1 MNKFYVYAY
10 LDPRKHGEFQY
21 KGFTTE
27 YEPFYIGKGSRDRCR
42 IHLHK
47 TNMKC
52 QYNIFLNNKINKIR
66 RETGEDPIIIKL
78 WENLP
83 EKDAFTR
90 EVDAIA
96 DVGRKGKGPL
106 TNIYEGGEGSSKSEE
121 TKRKISD
128 TKKAMY
134 RNGYKHP
141 MLGKTHS
148 PAAKRR
154 MSEVRKGKKYTPEQ
168 KKALSKIRCQQK
180 PGNTLKWKV
189 IDPDGNEQIVFG
201 LGQFC
206 RENDLQQ
213 GHMHSVA
220 NGTREHH
227 KRWKCEYD

>member
-10 LDPRKHGEFQY
+10 LDIRKPGIFQY
-21 KGFTTE
+21 KTFDVK
-27 YEPFYIGKGSRDRCR
+27 YEPFYIGKGSGDRCQV
-42 IHLHK
+42 HLREA
-47 TNMKC
+47 NMKC
-52 QYNIFLNNKINKIR
+52 QYNPFLNNKINKIR
-66 RETGEDPIIIKL
+66 SETGTDPLVVKL
-78 WENLP
+78 WENL
-83 EKDAFTR
+83 EEQDAFAR
-90 EVDAIA
+90 EIDTITI
-96 DVGRKGKGPL
+96 VGRKGYGPL

-148 PAAKRR
+148 LATKKQ
-154 MSEVRKGKKYTPEQ
+154 MSKVRKGKKYTTEQ

-180 PGNTLKWKV
+180 PDNTLKWKV
-189 IDPDGNEQIVFG
+189 IDPNGNEQIVFG

-206 RENDLQQ
+206 RENHLQQ

-220 NGTREHH
+220 NGTRKHH
-227 KRWKCEYD
+227 KGWKCEYN